1 MEIIETEVDSAN
13 SQDFPFAQSQTED
26 TIKICQVCRFT
37 SREKPVL
44 KDHMQTHFQCET
56 CRLYYLTEAELEH
69 HQQNH
74 RRVKCDQCSEEVRK
88 DELLNHK
95 MNHLRLK
102 SFGKKVVKKK
112 VVKPVTGYGLWQKDA
127 RKKIVDENPGM
138 IYTEVSRELGKR
150 WALVGIDQKNLLK
163 KQAEVFN
170 EALKQANNVGVV
182 ENNEEPLNILASNIS
197 EASTSLETPVEIETL
212 QEESDPVLE
221 TLAPSTLE
229 ASTSIETPVEIE
241 SLQEVEEVLGSHS
254 EPMVVEIETL
264 DEVVGNDTNTAID
277 DVLFSTNENHLDA
290 DLLMNISI
298 SSIMMESEEPP
309 VKRKKSMMEKS
320 TNCPLCDFTSHTG
333 EELASHVK
341 RVHKFTQSTFK
352 SCHVCRKIF
361 LQENK
366 LKEHMEAAHKEAS
379 PEVVLVKLRKLS
391 WPAIVVKREGDV
403 VEVKMIA
410 DNSTKVVPIS
420 DIEVFHVDNIANTK
434 NSRLKNAY
442 ARAVEMM
449 KQ

>member
-1 MEIIETEVDSAN
+1 
-13 SQDFPFAQSQTED
+13 
-26 TIKICQVCRFT
+26 
-37 SREKPVL
+37 
-44 KDHMQTHFQCET
+44 MQTHFQCET

-127 RKKIVDENPGM
+127 RKMIVDENPGM

-290 DLLMNISI
+290 ELLMNISI

-309 VKRKKSMMEKS
+309 VKRK
-320 TNCPLCDFTSHTG
+320 NL
-333 EELASHVK
+333 
-341 RVHKFTQSTFK
+341 
-352 SCHVCRKIF
+352 
-361 LQENK
+361 
-366 LKEHMEAAHKEAS
+366 
-379 PEVVLVKLRKLS
+379 
-391 WPAIVVKREGDV
+391 
-403 VEVKMIA
+403 
-410 DNSTKVVPIS
+410 
-420 DIEVFHVDNIANTK
+420 
-434 NSRLKNAY
+434 
-442 ARAVEMM
+442 
-449 KQ
+449 